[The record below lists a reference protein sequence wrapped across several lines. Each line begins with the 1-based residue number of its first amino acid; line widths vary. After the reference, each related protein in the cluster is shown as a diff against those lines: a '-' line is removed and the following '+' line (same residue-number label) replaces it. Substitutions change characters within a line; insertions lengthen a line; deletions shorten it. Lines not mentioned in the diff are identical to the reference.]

1 MRGLLGEL
9 GFVSRLI
16 WVGSDRR
23 IAGRLP
29 DGGFG
34 YVDGM
39 SPERVEAQGARAV
52 QKNCSEGLGA
62 GICSV

>member
-1 MRGLLGEL
+1 VRGLLGEL
-9 GFVSRLI
+9 GFVSTLI

-23 IAGRLP
+23 IGRLP

-34 YVDGM
+34 YIDGM
-39 SPERVEAQGARAV
+39 SPERVEAQGERAV